1 VDEKQFAVIVD
12 KLDKLL
18 KLLASENVKG
28 LPKEQDKIEALD
40 RLDFKPSEIAKMLNK
55 SPENVSVVL
64 GIIRK
69 KKAPPAAKTV
79 DQPETTASA
88 QEVST

>member
-1 VDEKQFAVIVD
+1 MEEEQFAVLVD
-12 KLDKLL
+12 KLNKML

-28 LPKEQDKIEALD
+28 LPREQDKIEALD
-40 RLDFKPSEIAKMLNK
+40 RLDFKPSEIARMLNK

-69 KKAPPAAKTV
+69 KKGPPAAKTL
-79 DQPETTASA
+79 DQPETTATA
-88 QEVST
+88 QEIMT

>member
-1 VDEKQFAVIVD
+1 MTR
-12 KLDKLL
+12 
-18 KLLASENVKG
+18 
-28 LPKEQDKIEALD
+28 EQDKIEALD

-69 KKAPPAAKTV
+69 KKAPPPATPVEPLAE
-79 DQPETTASA
+79 QQSASTS
-88 QEVST
+88 QEVLT